1 MAWMMVSQSGAI
13 MAGLAGR
20 MMQSYDQPV
29 AKAADEASTGN
40 VHLGNTRYETH
51 SAFQSNTAPSDLRGG
66 ITVGDGV
73 GNTQRAA
80 PDGGLFSDVASSNA
94 PLGINYGSMATT
106 TARATLSEAAS
117 REEASALRTMES
129 NAALRS
135 EIDSMSDRVQKS
147 ETGQDR
153 WGESERHAFARAHQ
167 KTEELAERF
176 AEQNGLALQTVQS
189 IQASLGGKLGLGGKE
204 GLFSAGV
211 HLGGGGESRA
221 SAISKE
227 DYSKVVQFLSSE
239 QYSEALRD
247 EGAVLRD
254 NMSAFQL
261 GTQDTRDQGLNAAL
275 NHQRQASLDHS
286 EAVKEVAQAS
296 KQLDYARQLSAQIQ
310 AKGDDAFFNWLADE
324 KGLSDRQIHQLINDA
339 NQGDL
344 DAIRHRDT
352 YAGEYVNSALG
363 RYAHRH
369 VSEADLNTETF
380 VGNARQRIENHF
392 DTASG
397 AVNGQHQSDVQAVE
411 TRNELPDKPA
421 AENEIHSNALSLIER
436 AASPDDVVIMTP
448 LDNIVPFKN
457 RGEEIQNKV
466 EDQLDEGVID
476 RAVDAVKGW
485 FR

>member
-1 MAWMMVSQSGAI
+1 MV
-13 MAGLAGR
+13 
-20 MMQSYDQPV
+20 
-29 AKAADEASTGN
+29 
-40 VHLGNTRYETH
+40 
-51 SAFQSNTAPSDLRGG
+51 
-66 ITVGDGV
+66 
-73 GNTQRAA
+73 
-80 PDGGLFSDVASSNA
+80 
-94 PLGINYGSMATT
+94 SMATT
-106 TARATLSEAAS
+106 TASATLSEAAS
-117 REEASALRTMES
+117 REEASALRTLES

-167 KTEELAERF
+167 KTEDLAERF

-211 HLGGGGESRA
+211 NLGGGGESRA

-324 KGLSDRQIHQLINDA
+324 KALSDRQIHQLINDA
-339 NQGDL
+339 NQGEL

-369 VSEADLNTETF
+369 VSEADL
-380 VGNARQRIENHF
+380 
-392 DTASG
+392 D
-397 AVNGQHQSDVQAVE
+397 
-411 TRNELPDKPA
+411 TRNVRWKRQ
-421 AENEIHSNALSLIER
+421 AEDREPFRYRERCRER
-436 AASPDDVVIMTP
+436 AASE
-448 LDNIVPFKN
+448 
-457 RGEEIQNKV
+457 RRSG
-466 EDQLDEGVID
+466 G
-476 RAVDAVKGW
+476 
-485 FR
+485 